1 MSVPAT
7 REQFKQYC
15 LRRLGGEVININV
28 SDNQVED
35 RIDEAISFWTD
46 FHTDATFRH
55 YYKYQVQAAD
65 IANQYIVLPP
75 NIIGAVG
82 IYDVGDGMSMN
93 NIFDIRYQISL
104 NDLYTLT
111 SVSMVPYYM
120 AFQHIQLLEQLL
132 VGFKPIRYN
141 RISNIL
147 HIDMDWQNIGVGN
160 FFIVDSYATVDATT
174 YPKVWADRMLMRYAT
189 ALIKRQWGE
198 QLKKFGQMAMPGGVI
213 FNGQQIFDEAIKEIA
228 EVENT
233 IRTTYEKP
241 PEFFI
246 G

>member
-1 MSVPAT
+1 MSVPTT
-7 REQFKQYC
+7 RAQFKAYC
-15 LRRLGGEVININV
+15 LRRLGNEVIEINV

-35 RIDEAISFWTD
+35 RIDEALLFWQD
-46 FHTDATFRH
+46 FNTDATYRQF
-55 YYKYQVQAAD
+55 YKYQVQAAD
-65 IANQYIVLPP
+65 ITNQYIILPE

-141 RISNIL
+141 RHSNVL
-147 HIDMDWQNIGVGN
+147 YIDMDWTTVGVGN
-160 FFIVDSYATVDATT
+160 YFIVDCYSIVDPTV
-174 YPKVWADRMLMRYAT
+174 YPSIWGDRLLMRYAV

-198 QLKKFGQMAMPGGVI
+198 NLKKFGNMQMPGGVM
-213 FNGQQIFDEAIKEIA
+213 FNGQKIFDEAIEEITL
-228 EVENT
+228 VEKQMINQ
-233 IRTTYEKP
+233 YEFP
-241 PEFFI
+241 PEPFF